1 MTQSLTT
8 AVFDVFKAVST
19 WFIEAITGF
28 VDLFY
33 DAESGLTF
41 LGIMALVG
49 IGIAVARMLFAII
62 TSFVQMR
69 AGK

>member
-1 MTQSLTT
+1 MTANLTT
-8 AVFDVFKAVST
+8 AVFDVFEAVST
-19 WFIEAITGF
+19 WFTDTIGSF

-33 DAESGLTF
+33 SAENGLTF
-41 LGIMALVG
+41 LGIMALIG
-49 IGIAVARMLFAII
+49 IGIAVARMFFAII